1 MASRFILMKLDVK
14 KIRELSE
21 RDFEKAW
28 LETAELL
35 PKKGEIQLK
44 KRQGEPSAMRQ
55 MAQKIREALLSQG
68 FDEMEN
74 RHVLEEADVYKQYG
88 PESPVILDRC
98 FYLAALPRP
107 ELGISKEKEGIIR
120 KIDPKF
126 SAQKKDKLAE
136 ILRRYKSGD
145 LEGDDFV
152 DALVQNLGWKE
163 EQATAVME
171 KAFPE
176 LRKIRPV
183 PSNLVLRSHMTAVWF
198 ETLAALQDKRE
209 HPVALFSIGPRFR
222 NEQKED
228 ASHLRVHH
236 GASIVIMGEDVSAG
250 AGNKIAAKVFEKLGF
265 SKPEFELKAATSKY
279 YAPKSEYEVYADW
292 KGKRLEVAD
301 AGMYSP
307 VALANYGIKYP
318 VYNIGFGLERM
329 AMILYGYGDIRE
341 LVYPQFF
348 SALALSD
355 AQIAA
360 AIRIAV
366 EPKTGEGKE
375 LANLLY
381 HRTLKEKDRDTPY
394 TFTAFK
400 GRLNKKPIV
409 LDVFKDES
417 GKKLLGPA
425 GLNRIYAFDSG
436 IIAFAPEKL
445 DAEVREKGID
455 TGIDFLKAM
464 CAYIAAKAEDA
475 VASGEKEFEYVFGIA
490 KAPSDV
496 NIAIPE
502 HVNRFITSK
511 NRKIDFRGPIFF
523 GVRFKAA

>member
-1 MASRFILMKLDVK
+1 MKLDVK
-14 KIRELSE
+14 KIREQSE
-21 RDFEKAW
+21 KDFEKAW
-28 LETAELL
+28 IETAELL
-35 PKKGEIQLK
+35 PKKGEISLRK
-44 KRQGEPSAMRQ
+44 KRGEPSVMRD
-55 MAQKIREALLSQG
+55 MAQKIREALLSMG

-74 RHVLEEADVYKQYG
+74 RHVLDEADVYKQYG

-107 ELGISKEKEGIIR
+107 ELGISKEKEGIIH
-120 KIDPKF
+120 KIDAKF
-126 SAQKKDKLAE
+126 SAEKKEKLAE

-152 DALVQNLGWKE
+152 DALVQGLGWKE
-163 EQATAVME
+163 EQATAVMD

-198 ETLAALQDKRE
+198 ETLAGLQDKRE
-209 HPVALFSIGPRFR
+209 QPVALFSIGPRFR

-236 GASIVIMGEDVSAG
+236 GASIVIMGENVTAE
-250 AGNKIAAKVFEKLGF
+250 AGNRIAAKVFEKLGY

-279 YAPKSEYEVYADW
+279 YAPKSEYEVYVDW

-301 AGMYSP
+301 SGMYSP

-329 AMILYGYGDIRE
+329 AMIQYAYGDIRE

-348 SALALSD
+348 TKLELTD

-360 AIRIAV
+360 SIRIAV
-366 EPKTGEGKE
+366 QPKTEEGKN
-375 LANLLY
+375 LADLLY
-381 HRTLKEKDRDTPY
+381 HKTLKEKDRDTPY

-400 GRLNKKPIV
+400 GRLNKKSIV
-409 LDVFKDES
+409 LDVFKDEA

-425 GLNRIYAFDSG
+425 GLNKIYAYDGG
-436 IIAFAPEKL
+436 IVAYAPEKL
-445 DAEVREKGID
+445 DAAVRENGID
-455 TGIDFLKAM
+455 SGLDFLKAM
-464 CAYIAAKAEDA
+464 CAYVAARAEDA
-475 VASGEKEFEYVFGIA
+475 VAAGDTEFEHVFGMA

-502 HVNRFITSK
+502 HVNRFVTSK
-511 NRKIDFRGPIFF
+511 NRKLDFRGPIFF
-523 GVRFKAA
+523 GVRFKLA

>member
-1 MASRFILMKLDVK
+1 MKLDVK

-21 RDFEKAW
+21 KDFEKAW
-28 LETAELL
+28 IETADLL
-35 PKKGEIQLK
+35 PKKGEISLRK
-44 KRQGEPSAMRQ
+44 KRGEPSVMRD
-55 MAQKIREALLSQG
+55 MAQKIREALLSMG

-74 RHVLEEADVYKQYG
+74 RHVLDEADVYKQYG

-107 ELGISKEKEGIIR
+107 ELGISKEKEAIIQ
-120 KIDPKF
+120 KIDSTF
-126 SAQKKDKLAE
+126 TNEKKEKLAE

-152 DALVQNLGWKE
+152 DALVQGLGWKE
-163 EQATAVME
+163 EQATAVMD

-183 PSNLVLRSHMTAVWF
+183 PNNMVLRSHMTAVWF
-198 ETLAALQDKRE
+198 ETLAGLQDKRE
-209 HPVALFSIGPRFR
+209 HPIALFSIGPRFR

-236 GASIVIMGEDVSAG
+236 GASIVIMGEDVTVE
-250 AGNKIAAKVFEKLGF
+250 AGNKIAGKVFEKLGY
-265 SKPEFELKAATSKY
+265 SKPEFELKPATSKY
-279 YAPKSEYEVYADW
+279 YAPKSEYEVYVDW

-301 AGMYSP
+301 SGMYSP

-329 AMILYGYGDIRE
+329 AMIQYAYGDIRE

-348 SALALSD
+348 TKLELSD

-360 AIRIAV
+360 SIRIAV
-366 EPKTGEGKE
+366 QPKTEEGKN
-375 LANLLY
+375 LADLLY
-381 HRTLKEKDRDTPY
+381 HKTLKEKDKDTPY

-400 GRLNKKPIV
+400 GRLNKKSIT
-409 LDVFKDES
+409 LDVFKDEA

-425 GLNRIYAFDSG
+425 GLNKIYAYDSG
-436 IIAFAPEKL
+436 IVAYTPEKL
-445 DAEVREKGID
+445 DEAVRENGVD
-455 TGIDFLKAM
+455 SGLDFLKAM
-464 CAYIAAKAEDA
+464 CAYIAARAEDA
-475 VASGEKEFEYVFGIA
+475 VASDEKEFEHVFGMA

-502 HVNRFITSK
+502 HVNRFVTSK
-511 NRKIDFRGPIFF
+511 NRKLDFRGPIFF
-523 GVRFKAA
+523 GVRFKLA